1 MEENKEKEEEHE
13 IDDSKERSQVSLKQE
28 DIELYYDIKEEIGKY
43 VFVVL
48 CTLIIIPSYSSLILI
63 KEAPW

>member
-1 MEENKEKEEEHE
+1 MEENKAKEEEHE
-13 IDDSKERSQVSLKQE
+13 IDYSKEHSQVSLKQE

-48 CTLIIIPSYSSLILI
+48 CTHLLYQVIL
-63 KEAPW
+63 A